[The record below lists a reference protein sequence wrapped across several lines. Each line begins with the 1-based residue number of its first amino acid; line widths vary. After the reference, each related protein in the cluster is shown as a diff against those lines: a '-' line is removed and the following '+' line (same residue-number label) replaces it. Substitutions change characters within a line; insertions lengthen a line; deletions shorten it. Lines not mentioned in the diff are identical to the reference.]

1 VSMPAP
7 QPMHGEVST
16 TVNYRVLRGG
26 TQATAGVARR
36 ARRSSAC
43 SSRCAVSAA
52 SAGAG
57 ESGEGLASTQVMDEI
72 FPSSSSEPT
81 DPLVAYFLNYGDPTA
96 ISIGPG
102 AITGPDKQYFAIVPL
117 SEYAGSTQTPTD
129 CGSEPATLH
138 QSTSASAA
146 SECGIA
152 VRFTPPEPVNPYK
165 VYYEATLE
173 VKSSA
178 GGPPIPVSLIGCDA
192 RAAEASGQSCYLP
205 SSSPPSI
212 QREQPVGPHQQQKG
226 FEQELGGLDKKE
238 VEENEHRTK
247 LEEEVLTAQEHG
259 EFKRK
264 QQLEDELEGNKHEEE
279 QTQKAVTQTQGEV
292 LTAKQERERTVKEY
306 GGEEALKKATEAQEK
321 QKAQEKIENEILQ
334 EFRELG
340 EALERGAG
348 EQAKKDEQ
356 ALKDLEQELDQAIKE
371 IEQLEQSLPPEDE
384 AGSASSFSDYVD
396 PSGTV
401 YVKTAE
407 GGKAPLA
414 GATVTLESGYSE
426 SGPFEAVQSGST
438 VMSPAN
444 RVNPGTTN
452 GEGHFGWDVLAG
464 YYKVAAA
471 KSGCTPAPAETGV
484 LSVPPPATNL
494 ELELAC
500 ASAPSLSADE
510 VSVSSSAPTTSF
522 GEAVTF
528 TAQVSKGASPTGTVT
543 FYDGEKAI
551 GEGPVALIHEK
562 ASLTVKTLPP
572 GEHTIAASY
581 SGDGANRPGIS
592 AAITQTV
599 KAPAAIEETTTTST
613 TTSTSTASST
623 GTGGTVT
630 TTTARTTTTAA
641 GTPIATGTAQA
652 GGAAPVKDGV
662 AAIRLTCSGPGACT
676 GTLELIARITHAH
689 ARGRGGRR
697 RTVRRHGGPRTAGRR
712 GRRRGVRRT
721 RNVVIGTA
729 AFSLARGAG
738 ETLDVHL
745 SATGRRLLRKA
756 GKRGLR
762 VSVAGSGVEAGSLV
776 LRAAQPKGGH
786 GKRRRGR
793 HG

>member
-43 SSRCAVSAA
+43 ASRCAAGAA

-57 ESGEGLASTQVMDEI
+57 ESREGLASTQVMDEI
-72 FPSSSSEPT
+72 YPSSSSEPT

-96 ISIGPG
+96 ISVGPG

-129 CGSEPATLH
+129 CGFTAAKLQQAANP
-138 QSTSASAA
+138 SAA

-152 VRFTPPEPVNPYK
+152 VRFTPPEPTNPYK
-165 VYYEATLE
+165 VYYEATLG

-192 RAAEASGQSCYLP
+192 RAAEATGQSCYLP
-205 SSSPPSI
+205 SSSSPSI
-212 QREQPVGPHQQQKG
+212 DKEQPVGPHQQQKG

-238 VEENEHRTK
+238 VEENEHRET
-247 LEEEVLTAQEHG
+247 LENERQEAERRG
-259 EFKRK
+259 ESEKRK
-264 QQLEDELEGNKHEEE
+264 QLEEQLEGNEHEKA
-279 QTQKAVTQTQGEV
+279 QTKEAKTQTEGEV

-306 GGEEALKKATEAQEK
+306 GGEEALKKATEDEEK
-321 QKAQEKIENEILQ
+321 QKAQEATEQKIEQLD
-334 EFRELG
+334 RELG
-340 EALERGAG
+340 EALEKGAS
-348 EQAKKDEQ
+348 EQAQAEEQ
-356 ALKDLEQELDQAIKE
+356 ERHALEQGLDQT
-371 IEQLEQSLPPEDE
+371 IEQIEGLEQSLPPENE
-384 AGSASSFSDYVD
+384 VGFASSFSDYID

-426 SGPFEAVQSGST
+426 SGPFEAVQNGST

-452 GEGHFGWDVLAG
+452 AEGHFGWDVLAG

-510 VSVSSSAPTTSF
+510 VSASSSAPTTSF

-528 TAQVSKGASPTGTVT
+528 TAEVSKGASPTGTVT

-572 GEHTIAASY
+572 GEHSISASY
-581 SGDGANRPGIS
+581 SGDGANRPGRS

-599 KAPAAIEETTTTST
+599 KAPAAIEENTAST

-623 GTGGTVT
+623 STGATVT
-630 TTTARTTTTAA
+630 TTTARTTTTATS
-641 GTPIATGTAQA
+641 TPIATGTAQA
-652 GGAAPVKDGV
+652 GGSAPVKDGV

-676 GTLELIARITHAH
+676 GTLELIARITHDH
-689 ARGRGGRR
+689 AARRGRP
-697 RTVRRHGGPRTAGRR
+697 RTAGRHGGPRTAGRR
-712 GRRRGVRRT
+712 GRRRSSRRT

-729 AFSLARGAG
+729 AFSLARGAS

-745 SATGRRLLRKA
+745 SATGQRLLRKA

-762 VSVAGSGVEAGSLV
+762 VSVAGSGVRAGPLV
-776 LRAAQPKGGH
+776 LRAAEPKRGH